1 MNPARSVAQ
10 KVVVTSLNELPTS
23 LMRINPRVY
32 DFSSF
37 TGKWGDESSMTSNL
51 PCTNI
56 KNVDVSLA
64 STIDASY
71 MFANQ
76 NIYFVTLSDTSN
88 VKSFKGMFYKSYFL
102 ESLTITG
109 DISNAEDFTD
119 MFKNCAS
126 NGTFYYNPEYDYSKI
141 IEILPSGWVAKPIE

>member
-1 MNPARSVAQ
+1 MTPAKSVTQ
-10 KVVVTSLNELPTS
+10 KVDVTSLNQLPTS
-23 LMRINPRVY
+23 LMRISPRVY

-37 TGKWGDESSMTSNL
+37 NEQWGDEGTMESNI
-51 PCTNI
+51 PCTNLMNADI
-56 KNVDVSLA
+56 SLA
-64 STIDASY
+64 STTDASY
-71 MFANQ
+71 MFANH
-76 NIYFVTLSDTSN
+76 NVRYVTLSDTTN

-109 DISNAEDFTD
+109 DISNVEDFTD